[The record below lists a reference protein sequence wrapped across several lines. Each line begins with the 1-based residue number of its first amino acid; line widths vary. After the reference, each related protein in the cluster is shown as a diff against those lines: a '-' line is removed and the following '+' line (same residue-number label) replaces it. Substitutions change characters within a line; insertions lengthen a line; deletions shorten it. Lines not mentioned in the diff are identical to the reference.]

1 MSDDKAI
8 TELPPPLLESALA
21 EFRQHGFA
29 DANVGRI
36 ASAAGMSKKTIYR
49 HVPSKE
55 ALLEAVM
62 HAMVTRSVGPV
73 TTAAP
78 GLSPAEWLKTFM
90 KAFAALTFS
99 EHGIASY
106 RVVMSEAQRFPH
118 VSQLYVQT
126 VKRLAIRP
134 LADQLAA
141 YGRDGR
147 IDIKQAERA
156 AMMLVS
162 MIVADG
168 LRDAVLGLAEPP
180 RGAELD
186 ALVNEG
192 VDIFLQG
199 IARDRPLGDLPSRG

>member
-1 MSDDKAI
+1 MSDDKAN

-21 EFRQHGFA
+21 EFRRHGFN

-62 HAMVTRSVGPV
+62 HVMVTRSVGPV

-78 GLSPAEWLKTFM
+78 GLTPAEWLKAFM
-90 KAFAALTFS
+90 KAFATLTFS

-106 RVVMSEAQRFPH
+106 RVVMSEGQRFPH
-118 VSQLYVQT
+118 VAALYVQT

-141 YGRDGR
+141 YAKDGR
-147 IDIKQAERA
+147 LEIRQAERA

-162 MIVADG
+162 MIVAEG

-192 VDIFLQG
+192 VDIFLHG
-199 IARDRPLGDLPSRG
+199 IAREPSPR

>member
-1 MSDDKAI
+1 MSDDKAN

-21 EFRQHGFA
+21 EFRPHGFN

-62 HAMVTRSVGPV
+62 HVMVMRSVGPV

-78 GLSPAEWLKTFM
+78 GLTPAEWLKAFM

-106 RVVMSEAQRFPH
+106 RVVMSEGQRFPH
-118 VSQLYVQT
+118 VAALYVQT

-141 YGRDGR
+141 YAKDGR
-147 IDIKQAERA
+147 LEIRQAERA

-162 MIVADG
+162 MIVAEG

-192 VDIFLQG
+192 VDIFLLG
-199 IARDRPLGDLPSRG
+199 IARNPPLGELPFNG